1 MSVQIDF
8 IVIDWLLR
16 KANVVVV
23 TCQHDVCVC
32 RRDGWMEGWRD
43 GWIRWLV
50 GCSINQSAVA
60 DGYRGA
66 VVQLVVDVDV
76 DVAVKNSL

>member
-1 MSVQIDF
+1 MDG
-8 IVIDWLLR
+8 WM
-16 KANVVVV
+16 
-23 TCQHDVCVC
+23 
-32 RRDGWMEGWRD
+32 DGWMEGWR
-43 GWIRWLV
+43 GWLV
-50 GCSINQSAVA
+50 GCSIYQSAVA

>member
-1 MSVQIDF
+1 MDG
-8 IVIDWLLR
+8 WM
-16 KANVVVV
+16 
-23 TCQHDVCVC
+23 
-32 RRDGWMEGWRD
+32 DGWMEGWR
-43 GWIRWLV
+43 GWLV